1 MYVSGHV
8 LFTVLLSGRV
18 LFTVLLYRL
27 PKSESEVDRAQEVS
41 FLGIT
46 YPKVSQ

>member
-18 LFTVLLYRL
+18 LLLYRL